1 MKICSLK
8 NTIKKMNKETTDWKK
23 ICALYP
29 SSKGLVPV
37 LYRALQLTKN
47 TGNSVLRH
55 ERKYT
60 TTMRYH

>member
-47 TGNSVLRH
+47 TEQIKLPNI
-55 ERKYT
+55 
-60 TTMRYH
+60 